1 MLHWRPTRTN
11 LYCEFIPLRNLLFIC
26 FLTLCGLASLQAQE
40 RSVFD
45 LRGEKFNKSVELNGE
60 WDFFWN
66 QFIEAGDST
75 SNFVSM
81 TVPSDW
87 YDDESSYSRMG
98 FATYRT
104 TIWLDEGMEPGLN
117 IPHVFSAYKLI
128 INGTVAYE
136 SGKVGKTEETYV
148 PYREP
153 KVIPLQSYGTNKFE
167 IIIQAANFNHL
178 NAGMHYSLR
187 VGKLAELQHELNLKT
202 DINLFLAGGLFI
214 TGFVLLAFA
223 FTYKQLELQIPFYAL
238 FSISLMY
245 RMLGSDPYPIHSL
258 FPGITY
264 TLSIHLEYLSI
275 HTTTIFGGLFIF
287 YLFPKQTN
295 RYLKYIYLIG
305 TLISMGCVF
314 LLKPIVFT
322 GLLKYYLFF
331 VLIYVLVFIY
341 IIARARIEK
350 EATSGFLLWALV
362 IVAFWTLFQIINF
375 LSIGQI
381 PYYLN
386 VLLVSMI
393 IVFCNLALFRTFML
407 KIQSAEKTQAQLNMN
422 MTKQT
427 MLSLI
432 SHEIKT
438 PVSTLQMNLEMLK
451 SAAQMGK
458 NIAPATL
465 DKMVKACSQDVDA
478 IKQMVNDFVYFM
490 SRADTG
496 VCPCS
501 RNAIVE
507 RVKER
512 FSQSEIRIHLSDD
525 AAKTYE
531 TDLLTLEY
539 IISTLLSNAER
550 YSSPQDRKPELIIKE
565 ENDTLT
571 IEVKDYGIGMDEEQI
586 KILGK
591 SKLSLNEKSEISGVG
606 FYLAKELSNQL
617 DHQLV
622 IKSKPGLGTSVRIE
636 LKGYD

>member
-1 MLHWRPTRTN
+1 LNWLKRLFLIGILAFIGLSGLHGQGKS
-11 LYCEFIPLRNLLFIC
+11 I
-26 FLTLCGLASLQAQE
+26 
-40 RSVFD
+40 FD
-45 LRGEKFNKSVELNGE
+45 LRGERFEKSVELDGE

-66 QFIEAGDST
+66 QLIEPGDST
-75 SNFVSM
+75 SSFVSM

-87 YDDESSYSRMG
+87 YDNDDRYSRTG

-104 TIWLDEGMEPGLN
+104 TILLDKGSDLGIY
-117 IPHVFSAYKLI
+117 IPHIFSSYKLM
-128 INGTVAYE
+128 INGSVAHE
-136 SGKVGKTEETYV
+136 SGKVGETEEEYT

-153 KVIPLQSYGTNKFE
+153 RVISLRSYGTNEFE

-178 NAGMHYSLR
+178 NAGLHYSLSL
-187 VGKLAELQHELNLKT
+187 GKYRWLQRELDLRT

-245 RMLGSDPYPIHSL
+245 RMLGADPYPLHSL
-258 FPGITY
+258 FPGLTY
-264 TLSIHLEYLSI
+264 TLSVHLEYLSI
-275 HTTTIFGGLFIF
+275 HTITLFGGLFIF

-295 RYLKYIYLIG
+295 KYLKYIYLTG
-305 TLISMGCVF
+305 TFLSIGCV
-314 LLKPIVFT
+314 LLLEPIVFT

-375 LSIGQI
+375 LSIGVI
-381 PYYLN
+381 PYYVN

-407 KIQSAEKTQAQLNMN
+407 KIQSAEKTQAELSMN
-422 MTKQT
+422 KTKQT

-451 SAAQMGK
+451 VSTQMGK
-458 NIAPATL
+458 TISPSKM
-465 DKMVKACSQDVDA
+465 DKMIVACSDDVDA

-496 VCPCS
+496 VCPTQVGII
-501 RNAIVE
+501 AE
-507 RVKER
+507 RLKER
-512 FSQSEIRIHLSDD
+512 FSIPDQHISLIEGKARI
-525 AAKTYE
+525 YE

-539 IISTLLSNAER
+539 IISTLLNNAER
-550 YSSPQDRKPELIIKE
+550 YSSTEDRRPELTISEQMDQLI
-565 ENDTLT
+565 
-571 IEVKDYGIGMDEEQI
+571 IEVKDYGIGMDEAQV
-586 KILGK
+586 KKLGQ
-591 SKLSLNEKSEISGVG
+591 SKLSLNENSEISGVG

-617 DHQLV
+617 NHQL
-622 IKSKPGLGTSVRIE
+622 IIESEPGLGTSVRIE
-636 LKGYD
+636 LKAHD